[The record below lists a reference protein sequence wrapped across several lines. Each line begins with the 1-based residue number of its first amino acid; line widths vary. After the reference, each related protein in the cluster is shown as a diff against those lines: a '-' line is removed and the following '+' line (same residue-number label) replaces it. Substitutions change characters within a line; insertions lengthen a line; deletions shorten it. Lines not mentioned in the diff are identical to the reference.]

1 MNPEPVLRVEG
12 AGVAHTY
19 LVDPGSIDFGPVAP
33 GCTQREVI
41 HLYHRGRRAR
51 VSAVRLGRG
60 THADFSIVRA
70 PTSTVTFRMEAR
82 GVVEVSFN
90 PSGGGP
96 RHGSIEIVPD
106 DGASPIVIPLFGEAS
121 DREVIETHD
130 HRPRPVDLLV
140 VTTLGGGI
148 PGLDRI
154 VETLF
159 SEEPRAQ
166 VSHINHNADFGP
178 WHRPLCPWHR
188 HGRPLDDM
196 PDDAF
201 PPRQRPERFEGA
213 CGYFAI
219 GPTQPDGFGEREAW
233 RILSSA
239 SQPSPTEAI
248 RRMLAYYRGSF
259 GQIGYGMSLDLHY
272 ALSEPLITGWNRG
285 FLRREATLGVV
296 FYVTHALQLSEI
308 DPFIAADLRSVYGS
322 WRPDRA
328 LMSSIFDGPCPFDFD
343 GPFLEGTIATPRMGG
358 LVETTCEPDA
368 FDHILAGGLPLPG
381 RRARF
386 ELRHRPEPSTLEVRI
401 DGRVV
406 PQRDASR
413 RLQWWYQPEYQTVRF
428 DLQNVPPAD
437 APLEL
442 RYRTAC
448 EP

>member
-1 MNPEPVLRVEG
+1 
-12 AGVAHTY
+12 
-19 LVDPGSIDFGPVAP
+19 
-33 GCTQREVI
+33 
-41 HLYHRGRRAR
+41 
-51 VSAVRLGRG
+51 
-60 THADFSIVRA
+60 
-70 PTSTVTFRMEAR
+70 
-82 GVVEVSFN
+82 
-90 PSGGGP
+90 
-96 RHGSIEIVPD
+96 
-106 DGASPIVIPLFGEAS
+106 VIPLFGEAS

-166 VSHINHNADFGP
+166 VSHINHNADLGP

-188 HGRPLDDM
+188 HGYPLDDM

-248 RRMLAYYRGSF
+248 RRMLAYYRGPF
-259 GQIGYGMSLDLHY
+259 GRHLRAGMSLDLHY

-296 FYVTHALQLSEI
+296 FYFTHDLEVIEA
-308 DPFIAADLRSVYGS
+308 DPFIAADLRSIYGS
-322 WRPDRA
+322 WRPDRV
-328 LMSSIFDGPCPFDFD
+328 LMSSIGFTDEQSPCLPSS
-343 GPFLEGTIATPRMGG
+343 PWNVSANEGTIPAQRTGG
-358 LVETTCEPDA
+358 LVETCEPDA

-413 RLQWWYQPEYQTVRF
+413 RLQWWYQPEYRTVRF
-428 DLQNVPPAD
+428 DLQSVPPAD